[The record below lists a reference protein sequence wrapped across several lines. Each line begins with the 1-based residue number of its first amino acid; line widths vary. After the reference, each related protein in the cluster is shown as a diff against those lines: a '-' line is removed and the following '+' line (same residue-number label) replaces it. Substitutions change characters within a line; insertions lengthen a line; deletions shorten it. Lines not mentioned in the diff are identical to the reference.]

1 MRSHTAVLL
10 VSLLVICH
18 SVYAAILET
27 NGSYKSCRCTKQ
39 TSDFISPRRY
49 ESIEI
54 IPFGGACRT
63 TEIILKLKTGQKLC
77 VNPKASW
84 MQKLLTKIRNQK
96 EQPPSS
102 QTE

>member
-10 VSLLVICH
+10 VSVLVICH

-54 IPFGGACRT
+54 IPLGGACRT

-77 VNPKASW
+77 VNPKAPW
-84 MQKLLTKIRNQK
+84 MQKLLTRIRNQK
-96 EQPPSS
+96 EQLPSS
-102 QTE
+102 QDE

>member
-1 MRSHTAVLL
+1 MRAHTAALL

-54 IPFGGACRT
+54 VPFGGACRT
-63 TEIILKLKTGQKLC
+63 TEIIVIGALFITKVDTL
-77 VNPKASW
+77 
-84 MQKLLTKIRNQK
+84 MQDIPLHFSFHIIT
-96 EQPPSS
+96 
-102 QTE
+102 

>member
-1 MRSHTAVLL
+1 MRAHTAALL
-10 VSLLVICH
+10 VALLVICH

-54 IPFGGACRT
+54 VPFGGACRT

-77 VNPKASW
+77 VNPKAPW

-102 QTE
+102 QDE

>member
-1 MRSHTAVLL
+1 MRSRTALLL

-39 TSDFISPRRY
+39 TSDFIAPRRY

-77 VNPKASW
+77 VHPKAPW
-84 MQKLLTKIRNQK
+84 MQKFLTKLHNQK
-96 EQPPSS
+96 EQTASS
-102 QTE
+102 LKE

>member
-1 MRSHTAVLL
+1 ETWVLFPALTPIVCPWASHLT
-10 VSLLVICH
+10 SL
-18 SVYAAILET
+18 SILET

-54 IPFGGACRT
+54 VPFGGACRT

-77 VNPKASW
+77 VNPKAPW
-84 MQKLLTKIRNQK
+84 MQKLLTKIRTFN
-96 EQPPSS
+96 
-102 QTE
+102 